1 MRETVAPFERIL
13 EIKQALHDQVE
24 TGAGRNDPAGT
35 MKMLGQMRGVLS
47 RELDKF
53 AGSAVGPDGQGID
66 GKAAVDLVSLIART
80 LEKIDQ
86 LERQIA
92 ESDLGASGEVRPEE
106 RAALR
111 QTVADMISTLADRR
125 IKKMQPSPD
134 DELPTEDQSADELP
148 SQRISQ

>member
-1 MRETVAPFERIL
+1 MSETAAPFERIL

-24 TGAGRNDPAGT
+24 TGAGRSDPAGT

-47 RELDKF
+47 RELDQF
-53 AGSAVGPDGQGID
+53 AGTAGGPDGQGID
-66 GKAAVDLVSLIART
+66 GKAAIDLVSLIART

-92 ESDLGASGEVRPEE
+92 ESEIDKASDVGPEE

-111 QTVADMISTLADRR
+111 QTVTDMISTLADRR
-125 IKKMQPSPD
+125 IRKLRQASA
-134 DELPTEDQSADELP
+134 EDKPADEG
-148 SQRISQ
+148 SS

>member
-1 MRETVAPFERIL
+1 MSETVAPYERIL

-24 TGAGRNDPAGT
+24 NGAGRDDPAGT

-47 RELDKF
+47 RELDRF
-53 AGSAVGPDGQGID
+53 AGMAGGPDGEGID

-92 ESDLGASGEVRPEE
+92 ESEIDKASDVGPEE

-125 IKKMQPSPD
+125 VRKMQEAAKGDASP
-134 DELPTEDQSADELP
+134 EADGEAG
-148 SQRISQ
+148 S